1 MGSKSKSSSAPPPD
15 PRLVEAQIR
24 SMGVQDEAIERILAN
39 TESFVPLQRE
49 ATQFALDTARQSAA
63 DARQAVA
70 DSREDRSWMLT
81 RRAMLSGVQD
91 RLVSDANKF
100 DADQRADVLARKA
113 GADAS
118 IAISNARASSAR
130 DLARRG
136 VMPGT
141 GRSDDTALVLGE
153 AAVKAGGMN
162 NARRAAR
169 QEGYALTDRATNAL
183 AGYPSMSMQA
193 TGQGVSTSATGAS
206 VAAGGVNIINA
217 GAAGANS
224 GYGSAATVAGQMG
237 ANASNM
243 FNAQAGFKNAQDQ
256 IAASSDP
263 FNTILGAAA
272 GAATTKFLSDPRLKT
287 GVVPVGRDERTG
299 LGLYEFAYIG
309 ATDGKRYRG
318 VMADEVERKYP
329 DAVSHDDLGF
339 ASVDYKRLG
348 LEMVE
353 V

>member
-1 MGSKSKSSSAPPPD
+1 MGSKSSSAPAPD

-24 SMGVQDEAIERILAN
+24 SMGIQDNAINRILAN
-39 TESFVPLQRE
+39 SESMLPLQRE
-49 ATQFALDTARQSAA
+49 TTQFALDTARQG
-63 DARQAVA
+63 VT
-70 DSREDRSWMLT
+70 DSREDRNWMLT

-91 RLVSDANKF
+91 RMVNDAEKF
-100 DADQRADVLARKA
+100 DADQRGDVLARQA
-113 GADAS
+113 DADAS

-153 AAVKAGGMN
+153 AAMRAGGMN

-183 AGYPSMSMQA
+183 AGYPAMSMQA
-193 TGQGVSTSATGAS
+193 TGQGAS
-206 VAAGGVNIINA
+206 MAAGGVNVVNA
-217 GAAGANS
+217 GASGMNS
-224 GYGSAATVAGQMG
+224 GFGSAASVAGQMG
-237 ANASNM
+237 ANATGM
-243 FNAQAGFKNAQDQ
+243 FNAQASYKNSQDQ
-256 IAASSDP
+256 IATSSDP

-299 LGLYEFAYIG
+299 LTLYEFAYIG
-309 ATDGKRYRG
+309 STDGKRWRG
-318 VMADEVERKYP
+318 VMADEVERNYP
-329 DAVSHDDLGF
+329 DAVAYDDLGF
-339 ASVDYKRLG
+339 ASVDYGLLG